1 MDTILKFDRV
11 VLTKEL
17 NEKFK
22 KVGEEF
28 EIANVLDDSFLLRDT
43 KTRVA
48 IGVVSFED
56 FDKHFVTTENFKG
69 WTQWTPFAGY
79 NGQTDCFYRTN
90 LKKVQVKFVTDKVRA
105 EASLNK
111 KEDEFNLYCGLQLA
125 YLRCLNKAMAKRS
138 DKLQEEIYRL
148 DREILDN
155 MNIEKRMI
163 NSLGV

>member
-56 FDKHFVTTENFKG
+56 FDKHFVAAENFKG
-69 WTQWTPFAGY
+69 WTQWTPLTGY
-79 NGQTDCFYRTN
+79 DGQTDCFYRTN
-90 LKKVQVKFVTDKVRA
+90 RKKVQCKFITDKVRA
-105 EASLNK
+105 EACLNK
-111 KEDEFNLYCGLQLA
+111 KEDEFNLYFGINLA
-125 YLRCLNKAMAKRS
+125 YLRCRNKAMAKRS
-138 DKLQEEIYRL
+138 DELQKEMHRLNNEIY
-148 DREILDN
+148 DN
-155 MNIEKRMI
+155 IRTERKMI
-163 NSLGV
+163 NSH

>member
-1 MDTILKFDRV
+1 MDTILKFDKV
-11 VLTKEL
+11 ILTKEL
-17 NEKFK
+17 DEKFK

-56 FDKHFVTTENFKG
+56 FDKHFVAAENFKG
-69 WTQWTPFAGY
+69 WTQWTPFAGW

-90 LKKVQVKFVTDKVRA
+90 RKKVQVKFVTDKVRA
-105 EASLNK
+105 EACLNK
-111 KEDEFNLYCGLQLA
+111 KEDEFNLYFGIQLA
-125 YLRCLNKAMAKRS
+125 YLRCSNKAMAKRS
-138 DKLQEEIYRL
+138 DELQEEMRRLNNEIY
-148 DREILDN
+148 DN
-155 MNIEKRMI
+155 IRIERKMI